1 MNSGP
6 DRPVD
11 FSRAKEPP
19 KSLDI
24 DASAAAVNSDEF
36 KPSEELERE
45 QPIDRQMASAFIP
58 GGAVTSESS
67 IEQNP

>member
-1 MNSGP
+1 MNSHP

-11 FSRAKEPP
+11 FSSAKEPP
-19 KSLDI
+19 KSLDL
-24 DASAAAVNSDEF
+24 DATPAPAN
-36 KPSEELERE
+36 SEESKPIEEQERE
-45 QPIDRQMASAFIP
+45 QAIDRQMASAFIP